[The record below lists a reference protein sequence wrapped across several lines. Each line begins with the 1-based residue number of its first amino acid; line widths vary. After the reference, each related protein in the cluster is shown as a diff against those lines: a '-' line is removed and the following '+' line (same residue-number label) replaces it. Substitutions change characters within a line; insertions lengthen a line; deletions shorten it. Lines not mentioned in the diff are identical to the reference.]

1 MMFCLLISIFVI
13 FQHPE
18 SSGHNSCSEAD
29 SSLSENQLN
38 HHGGGIKKGGGKSGM
53 ADPAEDDS
61 DLTTTSANTNTT
73 STNGGR
79 VNHVMQ
85 VSSGINLV

>member
-1 MMFCLLISIFVI
+1 
-13 FQHPE
+13 
-18 SSGHNSCSEAD
+18 
-29 SSLSENQLN
+29 
-38 HHGGGIKKGGGKSGM
+38 M

-61 DLTTTSANTNTT
+61 DLTTTTSANTNTT

-85 VSSGINLV
+85 VSSGMTIWCNSTQALFYNITLENR